1 MTRRRVIALLMND
14 AGLGDYYQGELR
26 RGAERVCGAH
36 GALLWVYGGRVDWTP
51 SGTVQRQVF
60 DLIHPSRIDGIVV
73 AAGCIASYAP
83 LDDVLERLR
92 ARCNVPICAV
102 GGACAGI
109 PSFLVDNASGAARAV
124 DHMVREHGRRH
135 IAYIAGPAGHEESD
149 ERMAGVQAAVARAG
163 LELGPESIVN
173 GNFTP
178 ESGRR
183 AVEQWLARDVKFDA
197 ILAAND
203 EMAVGALEAL
213 RLAGI
218 DCPGQVAV
226 SGFDDSASARFC
238 HPALTTVRQPIT
250 ALGAAAV
257 RHIMDCWQGKAPT
270 LETKLQ
276 TDLVVRESC
285 GCHATARSNLQS
297 IVPASARSERAQLIE
312 LLTPVLDAAERREY
326 WADALRL
333 ALDNECA
340 GEAGVLV
347 RAFVTLLAELTLPH
361 VHVEELQRVVTAL
374 RTRALARD
382 VSRVPEDSLH
392 AVRTLVSQH
401 ASRIVGERNLR
412 ASWLLREM
420 RRGSERLGTALS
432 FDVLKEALAYQLP
445 RLGIVNALISL
456 YTSSKLDRLEPLLCL
471 ENGVRVD
478 AGEGTYP
485 AEELLP
491 ESRQSSAECCSLT
504 ILPLTFQLDRLGV
517 LVMEIPARLEL
528 YAILREQIGTAIKTV
543 QLHQEV
549 LTRQRDHA
557 QAQEEKRATTER
569 LKSLGVIA
577 GGVAHDLNN
586 VLGPLLALPQTIQD
600 ELRSLSPAVSPE
612 VLEDLE
618 AIQHAGT
625 RAAST
630 IHDLLALGRVDEIPK
645 TLIDLNELVESERRT
660 FVDACRGASQI
671 RLHVSTDSQPL
682 AVHASRSHLV
692 RAISNL
698 VINAVDAIEGP
709 GRIDIRVRGRV
720 LRERREGA
728 DAIPPGD
735 YAVIEVQ
742 DSGGGIPA
750 DRLQRIFEP
759 FFSVKRSR
767 GAPSTGLGLAIVRR
781 IVQDCY
787 GYVQVRSQLDLGT
800 TFALY
805 LPRRADAALPE
816 QAEVQTLRGGNER
829 ILVVDDEALQLRVAR
844 RILGKLGY
852 SVVTSSSGD
861 AALELYAG
869 GESARLFDLVIVD
882 MMMPGTLNGIATI
895 EQMRKLRPEQKALVA
910 TGFAPERMETLASE
924 RGLAWL
930 AKPYTLRGLSEAV
943 RNVLNAAD

>member
-26 RGAERVCGAH
+26 RGAERVCREND
-36 GALLWVYGGRVDWTP
+36 ALLWVYGGRVDWTP
-51 SGTVQRQVF
+51 SGSVQRQVF
-60 DLIHPSRIDGIVV
+60 DLVHPSRIDGIVV

-92 ARCNVPICAV
+92 ARCTVPICAV
-102 GGACAGI
+102 GGYCPGI
-109 PSFLVDNASGAARAV
+109 PSLLIDNASGAGRAV
-124 DHMVREHGRRH
+124 DHLVREHGRRQ

-149 ERMAGVQAAVARAG
+149 ERLIGVRTAMAAHGLELRPEAIMYGNFAPDTGRGAVARW
-163 LELGPESIVN
+163 LEAKLS
-173 GNFTP
+173 
-178 ESGRR
+178 
-183 AVEQWLARDVKFDA
+183 FDA
-197 ILAAND
+197 IVAAND

-213 RLAGI
+213 RAADI
-218 DCPGQVAV
+218 DCPNQVAIT
-226 SGFDDSASARFC
+226 GFDDSASARFC
-238 HPALTTVRQPIT
+238 YPALTTVRQPT
-250 ALGAAAV
+250 TELGAAAV
-257 RHIMDCWQGKAPT
+257 RHIIECWQGKQPNVDF
-270 LETKLQ
+270 KLQ
-276 TDLVVRESC
+276 TDLVIRESC
-285 GCHATARSNLQS
+285 GCHAAERSRAYS
-297 IVPASARSERAQLIE
+297 IAPATPQAERAQLIE

-326 WADALRL
+326 WADALRA
-333 ALDNECA
+333 ALDAECGDDGGA
-340 GEAGVLV
+340 LV
-347 RAFVTLLAELTLPH
+347 RSFATLLAELTLPH

-374 RTRALARD
+374 RTRAIARD
-382 VSRVPEDSLH
+382 EKKVPEDSLH
-392 AVRTLVSQH
+392 AVRALVSQH
-401 ASRIVGERNLR
+401 AARIVGERNLR

-445 RLGIVNALISL
+445 KLGIVNALISL
-456 YTSSKLDRLEPLLCL
+456 YTSPALDKLRPLICL
-471 ENGVRVD
+471 ENGVSVD
-478 AGEGTYP
+478 VGDSVYP
-485 AEELLP
+485 AEQLIP
-491 ESRQSSAECCSLT
+491 EIRRSAAGCCSLT
-504 ILPLTFQLDRLGV
+504 ILPLTFQLERLGV

-528 YAILREQIGTAIKTV
+528 YAMLREQIGTAIKTV

-549 LTRQRDHA
+549 LTRQREHA

-600 ELRSLSPAVSPE
+600 ELRAAPPTVSPE
-612 VLEDLE
+612 VFEDLE
-618 AIQHAGT
+618 AIQHAGQ

-645 TLIDLNELVESERRT
+645 TLIDLNELLESERRA
-660 FVDACRGASQI
+660 FVDLCRGADRI
-671 RLHVSTDSQPL
+671 GVHVSTDSQPL
-682 AVHASRSHLV
+682 AVMGSRSHLL

-698 VINAVDAIEGP
+698 VINAVDAIEGA

-720 LRERREGA
+720 LQERREAA
-728 DAIPPGD
+728 DPIPPGD

-742 DSGGGIPA
+742 DSGSGIPA

-781 IVQDCY
+781 IVQDCA
-787 GYVQVRSQLDLGT
+787 GYVQVRSQVGLGT

-805 LPRRADAALPE
+805 FPRKPAAALHERSAE
-816 QAEVQTLRGGNER
+816 QALRGGHER
-829 ILVVDDEALQLRVAR
+829 ILVVDDESLQLRVAR

-852 SVVTSSSGD
+852 TVVTSNSGD
-861 AALELYAG
+861 AALELYAQVAAS
-869 GESARLFDLVIVD
+869 EQFDLVIVD

-895 EQMRKLRPEQKALVA
+895 EQMRKLRPCQKALVA

-930 AKPYTLRGLSEAV
+930 AKPYTLSGLSEAV
-943 RNVLNAAD
+943 RNVLNTGL